1 MTRVL
6 FVTWDGPDQRYL
18 EDLFLPI
25 FGAVSAQ
32 SALRFDV
39 LQFTWGDATF
49 VEGGRRAAEALGIGY
64 RSRPVLR
71 RPQAPATA
79 AMIAWG
85 ALEVVR
91 EAAARGSQILFP
103 RSLIPAGMALLS
115 RRMNP
120 RLRLSFDANN
130 LMADERV
137 EFGGWSVHGLPYRI
151 LRELE
156 SQAVR
161 EAHGVLART
170 EAAKRILLHRAG
182 PGIDP
187 DRIVVAANPR
197 DAERFQPGTA
207 SSRLAIRRR
216 EGIPEGA
223 PWLVYAGSIGPQY
236 LPDQMLTFYRAVRR
250 LAPQAR
256 LHVLT
261 GTPAAFTS
269 LLRPGEDRHVHVARV
284 PNAEVAPI
292 VAAADLGLALR
303 EPSYSQVAVAPIKVA
318 EYLLSGTPVLA
329 TVGVGDVDRQ
339 LADPLAGLSLDAAA
353 DDHLEAAAARFL
365 EALLPR
371 REEARSV
378 CRELGLRHFSLDRC
392 AEAYRRVLEPS

>member
-6 FVTWDGPDQRYL
+6 FVTWDGPNQRYL

-25 FGAVSAQ
+25 FGAVSEQ

-49 VEGGRRAAEALGIGY
+49 VAGGRRAAEALGIGY
-64 RSRPVLR
+64 RSRPILR
-71 RPQAPATA
+71 RPAAPATA
-79 AMIAWG
+79 AMVAWG
-85 ALEVVR
+85 AVEVLR
-91 EAAARGSQILFP
+91 EASSRGSEILFP

-120 RLRLSFDANN
+120 RLRLSFDADG

-161 EAHGVLART
+161 EAQGVLART
-170 EAAKRILLHRAG
+170 QAAKHILLHRAG

-187 DRIVVAANPR
+187 NRIVVAANPR
-197 DAERFQPGTA
+197 DADRFRPGTA
-207 SSRLAIRRR
+207 ATRLAVRQR
-216 EGIPEGA
+216 EGIPEGV
-223 PWLVYAGSIGPQY
+223 PWLVYAGTIGPQY
-236 LPDQMLTFYRAVRR
+236 LPNQMLTFYRAVRR
-250 LAPQAR
+250 LAPRAR

-261 GTPAAFTS
+261 GTPALVTD
-269 LLRPGEDRHVHVARV
+269 LLRPGEEAHVRVARV

-329 TVGVGDVDRQ
+329 TVGVGDVDQQ
-339 LADPLAGLSLDAAA
+339 LAHPLAGLSLA
-353 DDHLEAAAARFL
+353 DVSDDRLEGAAARFL
-365 EALLPR
+365 DDLLPR
-371 REEARSV
+371 REEARAA
-378 CRELGLRHFSLDRC
+378 CRELGLRYFSLDKC
-392 AEAYRRVLEPS
+392 ADAYRRVLEPS